1 MRPAHIPASVLDQ
14 SAEGVTRQPSA
25 RRMAIAGFCASLV
38 GIGLARFAYT
48 PLLPAII
55 QAGWFAPSQA
65 SYLGAANLMGY
76 LLGAILAGGFAHR
89 RSTVAFLRLMMLVAT
104 ISFFACAWP
113 VSFVWFFVWRLLAG
127 ISGGALMVLAAPV
140 ILRHVDARQAGMI
153 TGAIFT
159 GIGVGIAIS
168 GTLMPLLLQYG
179 LTASWLG
186 LGAVALLLTLIA
198 WQGWPDDDV
207 AATRASP
214 TLSSPSARSQ
224 SARSRPVVI
233 FSLQYGLNAVGLVPH
248 MIFLVDFIARSL
260 GRGVEIGAT
269 YWVLFGL
276 SAMLGPILAGR
287 AADRYGAR
295 TTLRIAYVLQGLA
308 VAVLLITDDPISLG
322 ISACVMGALTPG
334 VVPLALARLKELL
347 HDPRVRHRAWSGA
360 TATFAVGQAAAAYG
374 FTVLL
379 AQSGS
384 YRPVF
389 AVAAISL
396 VVAFVL
402 DLMVRSRSCVSPS

>member
-1 MRPAHIPASVLDQ
+1 
-14 SAEGVTRQPSA
+14 
-25 RRMAIAGFCASLV
+25 MAIAGFCASLV

-55 QAGWFAPSQA
+55 QADWFTAPQA
-65 SYLGAANLMGY
+65 SYLGAANLIGY
-76 LLGAILAGGFAHR
+76 LLGAMAAGGFAHR
-89 RSTVAFLRLMMLVAT
+89 RGTATFLRLMMATAT
-104 ISFFACAWP
+104 ISVFACAWP
-113 VSFVWFFVWRLLAG
+113 VSFSWFFAWRLLAG
-127 ISGGALMVLAAPV
+127 IAGGALMVLAAPV
-140 ILRHVDARQAGMI
+140 ILRRVEARQTGMV

-186 LGAVALLLTLIA
+186 LGAVAILLTLMA
-198 WQGWPDDDV
+198 WRGWPSDDTAL
-207 AATRASP
+207 AASQAAAPSSAS
-214 TLSSPSARSQ
+214 LS
-224 SARSRPVVI
+224 SARSRPVLI

-260 GRGVEIGAT
+260 GRGVEIGAV

-276 SAMLGPILAGR
+276 SAMLGPILAGL

-295 TTLRIAYVLQGLA
+295 ATLRVAYVLQAFA
-308 VAVLLITDDPISLG
+308 VAALLITDDPVCLG
-322 ISACVMGALTPG
+322 VSACIMGALTPG

-347 HDPRVRHRAWSGA
+347 HDPVVRHRAWSGA

-384 YRPVF
+384 YTPVF

-396 VVAFVL
+396 VIAFGL
-402 DLMVRSRSCVSPS
+402 DLMVRSRT